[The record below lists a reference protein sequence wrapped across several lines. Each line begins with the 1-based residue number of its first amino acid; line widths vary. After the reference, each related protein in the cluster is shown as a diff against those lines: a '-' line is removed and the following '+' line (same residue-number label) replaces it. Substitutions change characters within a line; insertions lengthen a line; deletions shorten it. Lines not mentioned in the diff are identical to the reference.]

1 LAKELDARFRGH
13 ERNPDIAARRSPRY
27 IFCMNARPAD
37 RLAIALAQLNATV
50 GDVAGN
56 AGKVRR
62 ARATAA
68 GQGADLVI
76 FPELFISGYPPE
88 DLVLKPA
95 FQAACRAAVEALARE
110 TADNGPALLVGAPWI
125 EDGKLYNAFLL
136 LEAGRVAAARYK
148 VDLPNYGVFDE
159 KRVFVPG
166 PMPGPILL
174 KGVRIGIPVCEDI
187 WGADVVECIAE
198 TGGEILLVPNG
209 SPYWRDKTA
218 VRLNIAVARV
228 VESGLP
234 LVYLNLVGGQDE
246 LVFDGASFGLN
257 ADRSFAFQL
266 PAFRETVVTTQWVRQ
281 DGTQDGTWRCLPAE
295 NALIEEG
302 DEADY
307 AACVLGLRD
316 YVDKNG
322 FKGVVFGLSG
332 GIDSALCAAMA
343 VDALGPERV
352 RAVMMP
358 YRYTS
363 RDSLEDAALVA
374 KALGI
379 RYDTVPIAAPVEGF
393 EAALQPLFAGTNR
406 DITEENLQ
414 SRARGT
420 ILMAISNK
428 FGLMVVTTGNKSEMS
443 AGYATLYGDMN
454 GGYNP
459 IKDLYKSE
467 VFRLCVLRNTW
478 RPPGALGPD
487 GVVIPER
494 VITKPPTAELRENQ
508 KDQDTL
514 PPYDVLDAILERLV
528 EREEPIAD
536 IVAAGFTRDTVLRVD
551 RMLNLAEYKRRQ
563 AAPGVKVTLRNF
575 GRDRRYPIVN
585 KFRDPGTPLPQPDAT
600 VSALAKAKSEAFDF

>member
-1 LAKELDARFRGH
+1 MT
-13 ERNPDIAARRSPRY
+13 SPA
-27 IFCMNARPAD
+27 N
-37 RLAIALAQLNATV
+37 RLAIALAQLNPIL

-56 AGKVRR
+56 AGKVRA
-62 ARATAA
+62 ARKTAA
-68 GQGADLVI
+68 AQGADLII
-76 FPELFISGYPPE
+76 FTELFISGYPPE

-95 FQAACRAAVEALARE
+95 FQAACRTAVEALARE
-110 TADNGPALLVGAPWI
+110 TADGGPAVLVGAPWV
-125 EDGKLYNAFLL
+125 EDGKLYNAHLL
-136 LEAGRVAAARYK
+136 LEGGKVAAARYK

-159 KRVFVPG
+159 KRVFSPG
-166 PMPGPILL
+166 PMPGPIVL
-174 KGVRIGIPVCEDI
+174 KGVRIGVPVCEDI
-187 WGADVVECIAE
+187 WGPDVVECIVE

-218 VRLNIAVARV
+218 TRLNIAVARV

-234 LVYLNLVGGQDE
+234 LVYLNMVGGQDE

-257 ADRSFAFQL
+257 ADRSSAFQL
-266 PAFRETVVTTQWVRQ
+266 PAFSETVVTTQWVREA
-281 DGTQDGTWRCLPAE
+281 GTWRCLPAP
-295 NALIEEG
+295 NAEIEEG
-302 DEADY
+302 DEGDY

-322 FKGVVFGLSG
+322 FPGVVFGLSG

-343 VDALGPERV
+343 VDALGPSRV
-352 RAVMMP
+352 RAVMLP

-363 RDSLEDAALVA
+363 QDLLEDAAAVA

-379 RYDTVPIAAPVEGF
+379 RYDIVPIAAPVEGF
-393 EAALQPLFAGTNR
+393 EAALKPLFAGTNR

-414 SRARGT
+414 SRTRGT

-428 FGLMVVTTGNKSEMS
+428 FGVMVVTTGNKSEMS
-443 AGYATLYGDMN
+443 VGYATIYGDMN
-454 GGYNP
+454 GGFNP
-459 IKDLYKSE
+459 IKDLYKTQ
-467 VFRLCVLRNTW
+467 VFRLSALRNTW
-478 RPPGALGPD
+478 KPAGALGPD
-487 GVVIPER
+487 GVVIPDR

-508 KDQDTL
+508 TDQDTL

-528 EREEPIAD
+528 ERETPIAD
-536 IVAAGFTRDTVLRVD
+536 IVAEGFDRETVMRVD

-585 KFRDPGTPLPQPDAT
+585 KFRDPGTPLPKPDAT
-600 VSALAKAKSEAFDF
+600 VSAAAVTKTGAMDF